1 MERTMSDEAT
11 GPPEYLIGH
20 IQKALAT
27 DPRTGEL
34 ELDVRIAG
42 GRIFLTG
49 AVATEERLA
58 AVEQVVREVA
68 PGLPIANELTVTVE
82 RDPGPEEPLP

>member
-1 MERTMSDEAT
+1 MNEQVSDQ
-11 GPPEYLIGH
+11 PEYLIGR
-20 IQKALAT
+20 IQQALAT

-49 AVATEERLA
+49 AVATDERRA
-58 AVEQVVREVA
+58 AVEEVVREIA
-68 PGLPIANELTVTVE
+68 PGQDVANELTVIVE
-82 RDPGPEEPLP
+82 TEPGPEEPLP

>member
-1 MERTMSDEAT
+1 VTEA
-11 GPPEYLIGH
+11 PEYMVGR
-20 IQKALAT
+20 IQQALAT

-49 AVATEERLA
+49 AVASRERCL
-58 AVEQVVREVA
+58 AVEEVVREVA
-68 PGLPIANELTVTVE
+68 PGHGISNDLSVVDEH
-82 RDPGPEEPLP
+82 DPGPEEELT

>member
-1 MERTMSDEAT
+1 MSQDTEQ
-11 GPPEYLIGH
+11 PEYLIGH
-20 IQKALAT
+20 IQQALAT

-49 AVATEERLA
+49 GVATEDRRR
-58 AVEQVVREVA
+58 AVEAVVHEVA
-68 PGLPIANELTVTVE
+68 PDLAIANQLTVTVE
-82 RDPGPEEPLP
+82 TEPGPEEELP

>member
-1 MERTMSDEAT
+1 MNEQVSDQ
-11 GPPEYLIGH
+11 PEYLIGR
-20 IQKALAT
+20 IQQALAT

-49 AVATEERLA
+49 AVATDERRA
-58 AVEQVVREVA
+58 AVEEVVREIA
-68 PGLPIANELTVTVE
+68 PGQDVANELTVTVE
-82 RDPGPEEPLP
+82 TEPGPEEPLP

>member
-1 MERTMSDEAT
+1 MTPQAT
-11 GPPEYLIGH
+11 DQPEYLIGH
-20 IQKALAT
+20 IQQALAT

-49 AVATEERLA
+49 AVATKERCI

-68 PGLPIANELTVTVE
+68 PGIDVANELTVTIE
-82 RDPGPEEPLP
+82 TDPGPEEALP

>member
-1 MERTMSDEAT
+1 VTEA
-11 GPPEYLIGH
+11 PEYMIGR
-20 IQKALAT
+20 IQQALAT

-49 AVATEERLA
+49 SVATKERRLA
-58 AVEQVVREVA
+58 VEEVVREIA
-68 PGLPIANELTVTVE
+68 PGQGISNDLSVVVE
-82 RDPGPEEPLP
+82 HDPGPEEELT

>member
-1 MERTMSDEAT
+1 MSET
-11 GPPEYLIGH
+11 GPEPQEYLIGH
-20 IQKALAT
+20 IQQALAT

-49 AVATEERLA
+49 AVATKERCE
-58 AVEQVVREVA
+58 AVETVVREVA
-68 PGLPIANELTVTVE
+68 PDIEVANELTVTVE
-82 RDPGPEEPLP
+82 TEPGPEEALP

>member
-1 MERTMSDEAT
+1 VSGSETQPA
-11 GPPEYLIGH
+11 EYLIGH
-20 IQKALAT
+20 IQQALAT

-49 AVATEERLA
+49 AVATRERCA
-58 AVEQVVREVA
+58 AVETVVREVA
-68 PGLPIANELTVTVE
+68 PDIDVANELTVTVE
-82 RDPGPEEPLP
+82 TDPGPEESLP

>member
-1 MERTMSDEAT
+1 MSGTDAEPA
-11 GPPEYLIGH
+11 EYLIGH
-20 IQKALAT
+20 IQQALAT

-49 AVATEERLA
+49 AVATKERSA
-58 AVEQVVREVA
+58 AVETVVREVA
-68 PGLPIANELTVTVE
+68 PDIDVLNELTVTIE
-82 RDPGPEEPLP
+82 TAPGPEEALP

>member
-1 MERTMSDEAT
+1 MTEA
-11 GPPEYLIGH
+11 PEYTIGRV
-20 IQKALAT
+20 QQALAT

-49 AVATEERLA
+49 SVATRERCL
-58 AVEQVVREVA
+58 AVETVVREVA
-68 PGLPIANELTVTVE
+68 PGHRISNDLSVVNEQ
-82 RDPGPEEPLP
+82 DAGPEEELT

>member
-1 MERTMSDEAT
+1 MNQGSE
-11 GPPEYLIGH
+11 PPEYLIGH
-20 IQKALAT
+20 IQQALAT

-49 AVATEERLA
+49 AVATRERCA
-58 AVEQVVREVA
+58 AVEEVVREVA
-68 PGLPIANELTVTVE
+68 PDLDVANQLTVSAET
-82 RDPGPEEPLP
+82 DPGPEEALP

>member
-1 MERTMSDEAT
+1 MSGAAPE
-11 GPPEYLIGH
+11 PPEYLIGH
-20 IQKALAT
+20 IQQALAT

-49 AVATEERLA
+49 AVATRERCE
-58 AVEQVVREVA
+58 AVETVVREVA
-68 PGLPIANELTVTVE
+68 PDIDVMNELTVTIE
-82 RDPGPEEPLP
+82 TDPGPEEALP

>member
-1 MERTMSDEAT
+1 MNQGAPE
-11 GPPEYLIGH
+11 PPEYLIGH
-20 IQKALAT
+20 IQQALAT

-49 AVATEERLA
+49 VVATSERRG
-58 AVEQVVREVA
+58 AVETVVREIA
-68 PGLPIANELTVTVE
+68 PDLDVANELTVSEETE
-82 RDPGPEEPLP
+82 PGPEEALP

>member
-1 MERTMSDEAT
+1 MTDAT
-11 GPPEYLIGH
+11 ADQPEYLIGH
-20 IQKALAT
+20 IQQALAT

-49 AVATEERLA
+49 AVATEERCR
-58 AVEQVVREVA
+58 AVEAVVREVA
-68 PGLPIANELTVTVE
+68 PDLDVANELTVTVE
-82 RDPGPEEPLP
+82 TEPGPEEALH